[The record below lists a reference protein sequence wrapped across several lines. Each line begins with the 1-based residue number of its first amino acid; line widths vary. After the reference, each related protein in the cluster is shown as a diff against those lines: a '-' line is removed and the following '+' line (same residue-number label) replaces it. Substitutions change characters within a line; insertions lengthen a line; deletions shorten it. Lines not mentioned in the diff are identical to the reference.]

1 MSLSRRV
8 PALLAASALSVT
20 ALSVTALAAGTA
32 PTASLSP
39 PPADQALGRA
49 LLKELIEIDTQHAS
63 GSTVAANAVAARLRA
78 AGFADADIAV
88 LAPADHPTKGNVVVR
103 LHGQG
108 KARPILYIC
117 HLDVVNARREDWTT
131 DPFKL
136 VEKDGWY
143 YGRGTIDMKSQD
155 AATLE
160 SLIRLKRE
168 GFKPKG
174 DIIVAFTADEE
185 AGGDANGVDWLV
197 KTHRDL
203 VDAALVINPD
213 GGEAGVKHGK
223 KLYLG
228 VQTSEKVYV
237 TYGLEVT
244 DKGGHSSRPTPANPI
259 FRLSRALGR
268 LSAYRFPVHVTDTV
282 KLYFAGRAKLE
293 SGQMAADMVSMAG
306 AAPDPAAVER
316 LSDIVET
323 NILFRTTCTAT
334 EISGGHA
341 ESALPQRARATIQCR
356 VIPGEPLD
364 GIKAQLAQAL
374 ADPSIRI
381 TEVSPG
387 AASPESP
394 PAPKL
399 LKTIETVKNGMW
411 PEAVLLP
418 TMSAGASDS
427 AFTRLGG
434 MPSYGVDASWDDL
447 DDGRAHG
454 QDERIG
460 VQVFDEEVEFT
471 YRLMKA
477 LASGQ

>member
-1 MSLSRRV
+1 MSNLTRLCAV
-8 PALLAASALSVT
+8 ASAA
-20 ALSVTALAAGTA
+20 ALSALAFGVQAS
-32 PTASLSP
+32 PTPSLVP
-39 PPADQALGRA
+39 PPVDQALGRS
-49 LLKELIEIDTQHAS
+49 LLKELIEIDTQHAV
-63 GSTVAANAVAARLRA
+63 GSTGAAHAVAARLKA

-108 KARPILYIC
+108 LARPILYIC
-117 HLDVVNARREDWTT
+117 HLDVVNARREDWTY

-136 VEKDGWY
+136 TEKDGWY
-143 YGRGTIDMKSQD
+143 YGRGAIDMKSQD

-168 GFKPKG
+168 GFKPHG

-203 VDAALVINPD
+203 IDAALVINPD
-213 GGEAGVKHGK
+213 GGEAGMKHGK

-228 VQTSEKVYV
+228 VQTAEKVYV
-237 TYGLEVT
+237 TYELEVT

-259 FRLSRALGR
+259 FRLSRALAR
-268 LSAYRFPVHVTDTV
+268 LGDYRFPVHLTETTR
-282 KLYFAGRAKLE
+282 LYFAGRSKLE
-293 SGQMAADMVSMAG
+293 TGQVAADMAEMLKPS
-306 AAPDPAAVER
+306 PDPAAIER
-316 LSDIVET
+316 LSAATET
-323 NILFRTTCTAT
+323 NIVFRTTCTAT
-334 EISGGHA
+334 QISGGHA

-364 GIKAQLAQAL
+364 GVRQQLEAVL
-374 ADPSIRI
+374 ADPSIRL
-381 TEVSPG
+381 TATYPG
-387 AASPESP
+387 DNSPESP

-399 LKTIETVKNGMW
+399 LRTIEAVKNSMW
-411 PEAVLLP
+411 PQAVLLP
-418 TMSAGASDS
+418 LMSAGASDS
-427 AFTRLGG
+427 AFTRIGG

>member
-1 MSLSRRV
+1 MSLLKSV
-8 PALLAASALSVT
+8 SAFAVLSALSAT
-20 ALSVTALAAGTA
+20 AVSA
-32 PTASLSP
+32 ASLTP
-39 PPADQALGRA
+39 PPVDQALGRA
-49 LLKELIEIDTQHAS
+49 LLKELIEIDTQHDK
-63 GSTVAANAVAARLRA
+63 GSTVAANAIAARLRA
-78 AGFADADIAV
+78 AGFADADINV
-88 LAPADHPTKGNVVVR
+88 LAPPDHPTKGNVVVR
-103 LHGQG
+103 LRGQG

-136 VEKDGWY
+136 VEKDGWF

-168 GFKPKG
+168 GFRPKG

-185 AGGDANGVDWLV
+185 AGGDAIGVQWLV
-197 KTHRDL
+197 SKHREL
-203 VDAALVINPD
+203 VDAGLVINPD

-228 VQTSEKVYV
+228 VQTSEKVYA
-237 TYGLEVT
+237 TYRLDVT

-259 FRLSRALGR
+259 FRLSRGLDRLG
-268 LSAYRFPVHVTDTV
+268 AYSFPVHVTDTAR
-282 KLYFAGRAKLE
+282 LYFAGRAKLE
-293 SGQMAADMVSMAG
+293 SGQMAADMLSMAS
-306 AAPDPAAVER
+306 ASPDPAAVAR

-323 NILFRTTCTAT
+323 NIVFRTTCTAT

-341 ESALPQRARATIQCR
+341 ESALPQRASATIQCR

-364 GIKAQLAQAL
+364 GIKAQLVKVL
-374 ADPSIRI
+374 DDPSIRI
-381 TEVSPG
+381 TDVDPG
-387 AASPESP
+387 EASPESP

-399 LKTIETVKNGMW
+399 LKTIEAVKNSMW

-418 TMSAGASDS
+418 LMSAGATDS

-477 LASGQ
+477 LAG

>member
-1 MSLSRRV
+1 MSLLKTVSAF
-8 PALLAASALSVT
+8 ALVSALSVT
-20 ALSVTALAAGTA
+20 G
-32 PTASLSP
+32 ASASSLTP
-39 PPADQALGRA
+39 PPVDQALGRA
-49 LLKELIEIDTQHAS
+49 LLKELIEIDTQHDK

-78 AGFADADIAV
+78 AGFADADITV
-88 LAPADHPTKGNVVVR
+88 LAPPDHSTKGNVVVR

-136 VEKDGWY
+136 VEKDGWF
-143 YGRGTIDMKSQD
+143 YGRGTIDMKSED

-168 GFKPKG
+168 GFRPKG

-185 AGGDANGVDWLV
+185 AGGDAIGVQWLV
-197 KTHRDL
+197 SKHREL
-203 VDAALVINPD
+203 VDAGLVINPD

-237 TYGLEVT
+237 TYRLDVT

-259 FRLSRALGR
+259 FRLARGLDRLG
-268 LSAYRFPVHVTDTV
+268 AYRFPVHVTDTAR
-282 KLYFAGRAKLE
+282 LYFAGRAKLE
-293 SGQMAADMVSMAG
+293 SGQMATDMLSMAS
-306 AAPDPAAVER
+306 ASPDPSAVAR

-323 NILFRTTCTAT
+323 NIVFRTTCTAT

-341 ESALPQRARATIQCR
+341 ESALPQRASATIQCR

-364 GIKAQLAQAL
+364 GIKAQLVKVL
-374 ADPSIRI
+374 DDPSIRI
-381 TEVSPG
+381 TDVDPG
-387 AASPESP
+387 EASPESP

-399 LKTIETVKNGMW
+399 LKTIEAVKNSMW

-418 TMSAGASDS
+418 LMSAGATDS

-454 QDERIG
+454 QDERIS

-477 LASGQ
+477 LAG

>member
-1 MSLSRRV
+1 MSLSRPV
-8 PALLAASALSVT
+8 PALLAASALL
-20 ALSVTALAAGTA
+20 LSASPLAASAA
-32 PTASLSP
+32 PAASRVP

-49 LLKELIEIDTQHAS
+49 LLKELIEIDTQHDK

-103 LHGQG
+103 LRGQG

-136 VEKDGWY
+136 VEKDGWF

-160 SLIRLKRE
+160 SVIRLKRE

-213 GGEAGVKHGK
+213 GGEAGIKHGK
-223 KLYLG
+223 KLYMG
-228 VQTSEKVYV
+228 VQTSEKIYV

-259 FRLSRALGR
+259 FHLSGALARLG
-268 LSAYRFPVHVTDTV
+268 AYRFPVHVTETAR
-282 KLYFAGRAKLE
+282 LYFAGRAKLE
-293 SGQMAADMVSMAG
+293 SGQVAADMASMASG
-306 AAPDPAAVER
+306 TPDPAAVER
-316 LSDIVET
+316 LSQNVET
-323 NILFRTTCTAT
+323 NIIFRTTCTAT

-364 GIKAQLAQAL
+364 GIRAQLIKVLDEPAIKVT
-374 ADPSIRI
+374 D
-381 TEVSPG
+381 VYPG
-387 AASPESP
+387 DASPESP

-399 LKTIETVKNGMW
+399 LKTIEAVKNSLW
-411 PEAVLLP
+411 PDAVLLP
-418 TMSAGASDS
+418 LMSPGATDS

-454 QDERIG
+454 QDERIS
-460 VQVFDEEVEFT
+460 VTVFDEEVEFT

>member
-8 PALLAASALSVT
+8 PALVAASALSVT
-20 ALSVTALAAGTA
+20 ALAAGAA
-32 PTASLSP
+32 PTASLVP

-49 LLKELIEIDTQHAS
+49 LLKELIETDTQHDK
-63 GSTVAANAVAARLRA
+63 GSTGAANAVAARLRA
-78 AGFADADIAV
+78 AGFAGSDIAV

-185 AGGDANGVDWLV
+185 AGGDANGVEWLV

-203 VDAALVINPD
+203 VDAGLVINPD
-213 GGEAGVKHGK
+213 GGEAGVKHGR

-228 VQTSEKVYV
+228 VQTSEKIYV
-237 TYGLEVT
+237 TYRLEVT

-259 FRLSRALGR
+259 FHLSGALARLG
-268 LSAYRFPVHVTDTV
+268 AYRFPVHVTDTV

-293 SGQMAADMVSMAG
+293 SGQMAADMVSMSG
-306 AAPDPAAVER
+306 PSPDPAAVAR

-364 GIKAQLAQAL
+364 GIKAQLVKVL
-374 ADPSIRI
+374 DDPAIR
-381 TEVSPG
+381 VSDVYPG
-387 AASPESP
+387 DASPESP
-394 PAPKL
+394 PAPRL
-399 LKTIETVKNGMW
+399 LKTIEAVKNTMW
-411 PEAVLLP
+411 PEPVLLP
-418 TMSAGASDS
+418 IMSAGATDS

>member
-1 MSLSRRV
+1 MSLLKSV
-8 PALLAASALSVT
+8 SAFAVLSALSAT
-20 ALSVTALAAGTA
+20 AVSA
-32 PTASLSP
+32 ASLTP
-39 PPADQALGRA
+39 PPVDQALGRA
-49 LLKELIEIDTQHAS
+49 LLKELIEIDTQHDK
-63 GSTVAANAVAARLRA
+63 GSTVAANAIAARLRA
-78 AGFADADIAV
+78 AGFADADINV
-88 LAPADHPTKGNVVVR
+88 LAPPDHPTKGNVVVR
-103 LHGQG
+103 LRGQG

-136 VEKDGWY
+136 VEKDGWF

-168 GFKPKG
+168 GFRPKG

-185 AGGDANGVDWLV
+185 AGGDAIGVQWLV
-197 KTHRDL
+197 SKHREL
-203 VDAALVINPD
+203 VDAGLVINPD

-228 VQTSEKVYV
+228 VQTSEKVYA
-237 TYGLEVT
+237 TYRLDVT

-259 FRLSRALGR
+259 FRLSRGLDRLG
-268 LSAYRFPVHVTDTV
+268 AYSFPVHVTDTAR
-282 KLYFAGRAKLE
+282 LYFAGRAKLE
-293 SGQMAADMVSMAG
+293 RGQMAADMLSMAS
-306 AAPDPAAVER
+306 ASPDPAAVAR

-323 NILFRTTCTAT
+323 NIVFRTTCTAT

-341 ESALPQRARATIQCR
+341 ESALPQRASATIQCR

-364 GIKAQLAQAL
+364 GIKAQLVKVL
-374 ADPSIRI
+374 DDPSIRI
-381 TEVSPG
+381 TDVDPG
-387 AASPESP
+387 EASPESP

-399 LKTIETVKNGMW
+399 LKTIEAVKNSMW

-418 TMSAGASDS
+418 LMSAGATDS

-477 LASGQ
+477 LAG

>member
-1 MSLSRRV
+1 MSLSRPV
-8 PALLAASALSVT
+8 PALLAASALL
-20 ALSVTALAAGTA
+20 LSASPLAASAA
-32 PTASLSP
+32 PAARLSP

-49 LLKELIEIDTQHAS
+49 LLKELIEIDTQHDK

-78 AGFADADIAV
+78 AGFADSDIAV

-103 LHGQG
+103 LRGQG

-136 VEKDGWY
+136 VEKDGWF

-160 SLIRLKRE
+160 SVIRLKRE

-213 GGEAGVKHGK
+213 GGEAGIKHGK
-223 KLYLG
+223 KLYMG
-228 VQTSEKVYV
+228 VQTSEKIYV

-259 FRLSRALGR
+259 FHLSGALARLG
-268 LSAYRFPVHVTDTV
+268 AYRFPVHVTDTAR
-282 KLYFAGRAKLE
+282 LYFAGRAKLE
-293 SGQMAADMVSMAG
+293 SGQVAADMVSMASG
-306 AAPDPAAVER
+306 TPDPAAVER
-316 LSDIVET
+316 LSQNVET
-323 NILFRTTCTAT
+323 NIIFRTTCTAT

-364 GIKAQLAQAL
+364 GIKAQLIKVL
-374 ADPSIRI
+374 D
-381 TEVSPG
+381 EPG
-387 AASPESP
+387 IKVTDVYPGDASPESP

-399 LKTIETVKNGMW
+399 LKTIEAVKNSMW
-411 PEAVLLP
+411 PDAVLLP
-418 TMSAGASDS
+418 LMSPGATDS

-454 QDERIG
+454 QDERIS
-460 VQVFDEEVEFT
+460 VTVFDEEVEFT

>member
-1 MSLSRRV
+1 MSLSRPV
-8 PALLAASALSVT
+8 PALLAASALL
-20 ALSVTALAAGTA
+20 LSASPLAASAA
-32 PTASLSP
+32 PAASRVP
-39 PPADQALGRA
+39 PPEDQALGRA
-49 LLKELIEIDTQHAS
+49 LLKELIEIDTQHDK

-103 LHGQG
+103 LRGQG

-136 VEKDGWY
+136 VEKDGWF

-160 SLIRLKRE
+160 SVIRLKRE

-213 GGEAGVKHGK
+213 GGEAGIKHGK
-223 KLYLG
+223 KLYMG

-259 FRLSRALGR
+259 FHLSG
-268 LSAYRFPVHVTDTV
+268 
-282 KLYFAGRAKLE
+282 
-293 SGQMAADMVSMAG
+293 
-306 AAPDPAAVER
+306 
-316 LSDIVET
+316 
-323 NILFRTTCTAT
+323 
-334 EISGGHA
+334 
-341 ESALPQRARATIQCR
+341 
-356 VIPGEPLD
+356 
-364 GIKAQLAQAL
+364 
-374 ADPSIRI
+374 
-381 TEVSPG
+381 
-387 AASPESP
+387 
-394 PAPKL
+394 
-399 LKTIETVKNGMW
+399 
-411 PEAVLLP
+411 
-418 TMSAGASDS
+418 
-427 AFTRLGG
+427 
-434 MPSYGVDASWDDL
+434 
-447 DDGRAHG
+447 
-454 QDERIG
+454 
-460 VQVFDEEVEFT
+460 
-471 YRLMKA
+471 A

>member
-1 MSLSRRV
+1 M
-8 PALLAASALSVT
+8 PLLKSVSAFAVLSALSAT
-20 ALSVTALAAGTA
+20 AVSA
-32 PTASLSP
+32 ASLTP
-39 PPADQALGRA
+39 PPVDQALGRA
-49 LLKELIEIDTQHAS
+49 LLKELIEIDTQHDK
-63 GSTVAANAVAARLRA
+63 GSTVAANAIAARLRA
-78 AGFADADIAV
+78 AGFADADINV
-88 LAPADHPTKGNVVVR
+88 LAPPDHPTKGNVVVR
-103 LHGQG
+103 LRGQG

-136 VEKDGWY
+136 VEKDGWF

-168 GFKPKG
+168 GFRPKG

-185 AGGDANGVDWLV
+185 AGGDAIGVQWLV
-197 KTHRDL
+197 SKHREL
-203 VDAALVINPD
+203 VDAGLVINPD

-228 VQTSEKVYV
+228 VQTSEKVYA
-237 TYGLEVT
+237 TYRLDVT

-259 FRLSRALGR
+259 FRLSRGLDRLG
-268 LSAYRFPVHVTDTV
+268 AYRFPVHVTDTAR
-282 KLYFAGRAKLE
+282 LYFAGRAKLE
-293 SGQMAADMVSMAG
+293 RGQMAADMLSMAS
-306 AAPDPAAVER
+306 ASPDPAAVAR

-323 NILFRTTCTAT
+323 NIVFRTTCTAT

-341 ESALPQRARATIQCR
+341 ESALPQRASATIQCR

-364 GIKAQLAQAL
+364 GIKAQLVKVL
-374 ADPSIRI
+374 DDPSIRI
-381 TEVSPG
+381 TDVDPG
-387 AASPESP
+387 EASPESP

-399 LKTIETVKNGMW
+399 LKTIEAVKNSMW

-418 TMSAGASDS
+418 LMSAGATDS

-477 LASGQ
+477 LAG

>member
-1 MSLSRRV
+1 MSLSRPD
-8 PALLAASALSVT
+8 PALLAASALL
-20 ALSVTALAAGTA
+20 LSASPLAASAA
-32 PTASLSP
+32 PAASRVP

-49 LLKELIEIDTQHAS
+49 LLKELIEIDTQHDK

-103 LHGQG
+103 LRGQG

-136 VEKDGWY
+136 VEKDGWF

-160 SLIRLKRE
+160 SVIRLKRE

-213 GGEAGVKHGK
+213 GGEAGIKHGK
-223 KLYLG
+223 KLYMG
-228 VQTSEKVYV
+228 VQTSEKIYV

-259 FRLSRALGR
+259 FHLSGALARLG
-268 LSAYRFPVHVTDTV
+268 AYRFPVHVTETAR
-282 KLYFAGRAKLE
+282 LYFAGRAKLE
-293 SGQMAADMVSMAG
+293 SGQVAADMASMASG
-306 AAPDPAAVER
+306 TPDPAAVER
-316 LSDIVET
+316 LSQNVET
-323 NILFRTTCTAT
+323 NIIFRTTCTAT

-364 GIKAQLAQAL
+364 GIKAQLIKVL
-374 ADPSIRI
+374 D
-381 TEVSPG
+381 EPG
-387 AASPESP
+387 IKVTDVYPGDASPESP

-399 LKTIETVKNGMW
+399 LKTIEAVKNSMW
-411 PEAVLLP
+411 PDAVLLP
-418 TMSAGASDS
+418 LMSPGATDS

-454 QDERIG
+454 QDERIS
-460 VQVFDEEVEFT
+460 VTVFDEEVEFT

-477 LASGQ
+477 LASGH

>member
-1 MSLSRRV
+1 MSLSRPV
-8 PALLAASALSVT
+8 PALLAASALL
-20 ALSVTALAAGTA
+20 LSASPLAASAA
-32 PTASLSP
+32 PAARLSP

-49 LLKELIEIDTQHAS
+49 LLKELIEIDTQHDK

-103 LHGQG
+103 LRGQG

-136 VEKDGWY
+136 VEKDGWF

-160 SLIRLKRE
+160 SVIRLKRE

-213 GGEAGVKHGK
+213 GGEAGIKHGK
-223 KLYLG
+223 KLYMG
-228 VQTSEKVYV
+228 VQTSEKIYV

-259 FRLSRALGR
+259 FHLSGALARLG
-268 LSAYRFPVHVTDTV
+268 AYRFPVHVTDTAR
-282 KLYFAGRAKLE
+282 LYFAGRAKLE
-293 SGQMAADMVSMAG
+293 SGQVAADMVSMASG
-306 AAPDPAAVER
+306 TPDPAAVER
-316 LSDIVET
+316 LSQNVET
-323 NILFRTTCTAT
+323 NIIFRTTCTAT

-364 GIKAQLAQAL
+364 GIKAQLIKVL
-374 ADPSIRI
+374 D
-381 TEVSPG
+381 EPG
-387 AASPESP
+387 IKVTDVYPGDASPESP

-399 LKTIETVKNGMW
+399 LKTIEAVKNSMW
-411 PEAVLLP
+411 PDAVLLP
-418 TMSAGASDS
+418 LMSPGATDS

-454 QDERIG
+454 QDERIS
-460 VQVFDEEVEFT
+460 VTVFDEEVEFT

>member
-1 MSLSRRV
+1 MSLYRIV
-8 PALLAASALSVT
+8 PMLLAASALS
-20 ALSVTALAAGTA
+20 ATALAAGAA
-32 PTASLSP
+32 PPASLSP
-39 PPADQALGRA
+39 PPVDQALGRA
-49 LLKELIEIDTQHAS
+49 LLKELIEIDTQHDK
-63 GSTVAANAVAARLRA
+63 GSTGAANAVATRLRA
-78 AGFADADIAV
+78 AGFADADIVV

-103 LHGQG
+103 LRGQG
-108 KARPILYIC
+108 KAKPILYIC

-136 VEKDGWY
+136 VEKDGWF

-160 SLIRLKRE
+160 SVIRLKRE

-197 KTHRDL
+197 KKHRDL

-213 GGEAGVKHGK
+213 GGEAGIKHGK

-228 VQTSEKVYV
+228 VQTSEKIYV
-237 TYGLEVT
+237 TYGLDVT

-259 FRLSRALGR
+259 FRLSRALARVG
-268 LSAYRFPVHVTDTV
+268 SYRFPVHVTDTV

-293 SGQMAADMVSMAG
+293 SGQMAADMISMSG
-306 AAPDPAAVER
+306 PSPDPASVER

-364 GIKAQLAQAL
+364 GIKAQLVKAL
-374 ADPSIRI
+374 DDPSIQ
-381 TEVSPG
+381 VSDVYPG
-387 AASPESP
+387 EASPESP

-399 LKTIETVKNGMW
+399 LKTIAAVKDGMW

-460 VQVFDEEVEFT
+460 VKVFDEEVEFT

>member
-1 MSLSRRV
+1 MSLSRSV
-8 PALLAASALSVT
+8 PAMFAATVLSALSVT
-20 ALSVTALAAGTA
+20 AATAA
-32 PTASLSP
+32 PTASLAP
-39 PPADQALGRA
+39 PAADQALGRA
-49 LLKELIEIDTQHAS
+49 LLKELIEIDTQHDK
-63 GSTVAANAVAARLRA
+63 GSTVAANAIAARLRA

-88 LAPADHPTKGNVVVR
+88 LAPPDHPSKGNVVVR
-103 LHGQG
+103 LRGQG

-136 VEKDGWY
+136 VEKDGWF

-160 SLIRLKRE
+160 SIIRLKRE
-168 GFKPKG
+168 GFRPKG

-185 AGGDANGVDWLV
+185 AGGDANGVEWLV
-197 KTHRDL
+197 KQHRDL

-213 GGEAGVKHGK
+213 GGEAGIKHGR
-223 KLYLG
+223 KLYMG

-237 TYGLEVT
+237 TYGLEIT
-244 DKGGHSSRPTPANPI
+244 DKGGHSSRPTAANPI
-259 FRLSRALGR
+259 FHLSAALARLG
-268 LSAYRFPVHVTDTV
+268 AYRFPVHVTDTAR
-282 KLYFAGRAKLE
+282 LYFAGRARLE
-293 SGQMAADMVSMAG
+293 TGQMAADMLSMASG
-306 AAPDPAAVER
+306 HPDPAAVER
-316 LSDIVET
+316 LSADTET
-323 NILFRTTCTAT
+323 NIVFRTTCTAT

-364 GIKAQLAQAL
+364 GIKAQLVKVLDEPAIKVT
-374 ADPSIRI
+374 D
-381 TEVSPG
+381 VYPG
-387 AASPESP
+387 DASPESP

-399 LKTIETVKNGMW
+399 LKTIEAVKSGMW
-411 PEAVLLP
+411 PDAVLLP
-418 TMSAGASDS
+418 LMSPGATDS

-454 QDERIG
+454 QDERIS

-477 LASGQ
+477 LAAGQ

>member
-1 MSLSRRV
+1 MSLSRSV
-8 PALLAASALSVT
+8 GALFAASALC
-20 ALSVTALAAGTA
+20 ALAATAGAA
-32 PTASLSP
+32 PTASLVP

-49 LLKELIEIDTQHAS
+49 LLKELIEIDTQHDK
-63 GSTVAANAVAARLRA
+63 GSTVAANSVAARLRA

-103 LHGQG
+103 LRGQG
-108 KARPILYIC
+108 KAKPILYIC

-136 VEKDGWY
+136 VEKDGWF

-160 SLIRLKRE
+160 SVIRLKRE

-185 AGGDANGVDWLV
+185 AGGDANGVNWLV

-228 VQTSEKVYV
+228 VQTSEKIYV
-237 TYGLEVT
+237 TYGLEIT

-259 FRLSRALGR
+259 FHLSAALARLG
-268 LSAYRFPVHVTDTV
+268 AYRFPVHLTDTS

-293 SGQMAADMVSMAG
+293 SGQVAADMLSMASG
-306 AAPDPAAVER
+306 QPDPAAVER
-316 LSDIVET
+316 LSANTET
-323 NILFRTTCTAT
+323 NIDFRTTCTAT

-341 ESALPQRARATIQCR
+341 ESALPQRAKATIQCR

-364 GIKAQLAQAL
+364 GIKAQLIQVL
-374 ADPSIRI
+374 ADPAIKV
-381 TEVSPG
+381 TDVYPG
-387 AASPESP
+387 DASPESP

-399 LKTIETVKNGMW
+399 LKTIEAVKNSMW
-411 PEAVLLP
+411 PEPVLLP
-418 TMSAGASDS
+418 IMSAGATDS

>member
-1 MSLSRRV
+1 MSLSRSV
-8 PALLAASALSVT
+8 GALFAASALC
-20 ALSVTALAAGTA
+20 ALAATAGAA
-32 PTASLSP
+32 PTASLVP

-49 LLKELIEIDTQHAS
+49 LLKELIEIDTQHDK
-63 GSTVAANAVAARLRA
+63 GSTVAANSVAARLRA

-103 LHGQG
+103 LRGQG
-108 KARPILYIC
+108 KAKPILYIC

-136 VEKDGWY
+136 VEKDGWF

-160 SLIRLKRE
+160 SVIRLKRE

-174 DIIVAFTADEE
+174 DIIVAFSADEA
-185 AGGDANGVDWLV
+185 AGGDANGVNWLV

-228 VQTSEKVYV
+228 VQTSEKIYV
-237 TYGLEVT
+237 TYGLEIT

-259 FRLSRALGR
+259 FHLSAALARLG
-268 LSAYRFPVHVTDTV
+268 AYRFPVHLTDTS

-293 SGQMAADMVSMAG
+293 SGQVAADMLSMASG
-306 AAPDPAAVER
+306 QPDPAAVER
-316 LSDIVET
+316 LSANTET
-323 NILFRTTCTAT
+323 NIDFRTTCTAT

-341 ESALPQRARATIQCR
+341 ESALPQRAKATIQCR

-364 GIKAQLAQAL
+364 GIKAQLIQVL
-374 ADPSIRI
+374 ADPAIKV
-381 TEVSPG
+381 TDVYPG
-387 AASPESP
+387 DASPESP

-399 LKTIETVKNGMW
+399 LKTIEAVKNSMW
-411 PEAVLLP
+411 PEPVLLP
-418 TMSAGASDS
+418 IMSAGATDS